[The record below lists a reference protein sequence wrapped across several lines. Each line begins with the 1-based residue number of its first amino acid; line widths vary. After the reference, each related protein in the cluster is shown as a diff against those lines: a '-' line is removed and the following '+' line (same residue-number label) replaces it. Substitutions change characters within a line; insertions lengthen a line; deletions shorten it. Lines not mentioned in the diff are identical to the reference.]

1 MCVRWVEKDGE
12 EGWRET
18 EGLEKRKVQPRR
30 WSEIRVR
37 GKASPAPSV
46 ERRKQGRRRAQSN
59 NTRKTT
65 LE

>member
-12 EGWRET
+12 ERWRET
-18 EGLEKRKVQPRR
+18 EGLEERKVEPRR

-37 GKASPAPSV
+37 GKTLASFLCGKK
-46 ERRKQGRRRAQSN
+46 ETRRAQRN